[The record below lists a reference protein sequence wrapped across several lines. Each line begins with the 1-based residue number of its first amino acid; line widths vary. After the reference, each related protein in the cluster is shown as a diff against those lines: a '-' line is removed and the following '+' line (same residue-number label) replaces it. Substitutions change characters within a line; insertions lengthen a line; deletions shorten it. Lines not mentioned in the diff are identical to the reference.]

1 MRFRLLLA
9 AAALLVVAAGPAL
22 AREPSSASEKPAAPT
37 KVAGK
42 TLEQWVAEVK
52 HGDPGRREAAIRIVP
67 YFKEA
72 AAREAVPAL
81 LTVLKN
87 DPDASCKVHAA
98 LTLTGLAG
106 HVKGADAAEAV
117 KVLISRLELDQQAI
131 VRLHLVWALGAFGPD
146 ASAAVPILIRHV
158 HDPLSWELRQA
169 AINSLASVGRDA
181 GRAGPDK
188 DAIAAVA
195 KVLTNSD
202 EKSGQV
208 RLAAVN
214 ALHVLAKGKPDE
226 KELALAKAALTKAT
240 LDADGTVKVWA
251 WVALMALDKVSES
264 GLSEVVR
271 YLKDRDAMV
280 RVAAVMALG
289 SLGAD
294 GKSKM
299 GAVID
304 RLDDADPLVVA
315 AAVEVLGGFGKDA
328 TPAVTALRRV
338 MQRREHGEFFR
349 QVVAAALKNITG
361 VEEKLTPSPSPGS
374 GSVRKPPDPTEISG
388 RTLDEWIKLI
398 DNPDPSVQEMA
409 MRVVPYFGAKS
420 RAAAGALIARL
431 KERDPA
437 RRDIA
442 SRAHAVLALAA
453 IADHVSEDEAA
464 KAIKAITDTLDND
477 SQAIMRYHAATALGA
492 YGPRAA
498 SAVPS
503 LLHRIPDRSSWE
515 VRQAVIAALSNI
527 VDAGSG
533 AGGVKKAPPDGRVV
547 VAIANRL
554 RSDDENSGAVRMM
567 AVMVLGSLGRPS
579 GQQET
584 LLEISALQKAGSTD
598 PDKTVQIW
606 AEVAL
611 MAIDKVTDKGLN
623 DVARHL
629 AKGKDVTARLT
640 AARALMA
647 MGKEAKSKV
656 GDIAKMLDDEDPM
669 IMAGALD
676 VLGGFGPDAKDAVP
690 AIRRFAD
697 KVDKH
702 TTLTKEQR
710 DYFKEMAKAAIE
722 EIEGAPKK

>member
-1 MRFRLLLA
+1 MRFRHPIAAAILLA
-9 AAALLVVAAGPAL
+9 VAAGPVL
-22 AREPSSASEKPAAPT
+22 AQGPSSEKPAAPT
-37 KVAGK
+37 RFSGK
-42 TLEQWVAEVK
+42 TLEQWVAEIK

-67 YFKEA
+67 YFGKA
-72 AAREAVPAL
+72 AAVEAVPAL

-98 LTLTGLAG
+98 LTMTVLAP
-106 HVKGADAAEAV
+106 HVKDADASEAV

-131 VRLHLVWALGAFGPD
+131 VRLHVVWALGAFGPE
-146 ASAAVPILIRHV
+146 ASAAIPILIRHI

-169 AINSLASVGRDA
+169 ALNSLASVSRGA

-195 KVLTNSD
+195 KLITSSD

-214 ALHVLAKGKPDE
+214 ALHVLGKGKPEE
-226 KELALAKAALTKAT
+226 KELALTKAALTKAT
-240 LDADGTVKVWA
+240 RDADNSVAIWA

-271 YLKDRDAMV
+271 YLKDKDSMV

-294 GKSKM
+294 GKAKM
-299 GAVID
+299 NDIID
-304 RLDDADPLVVA
+304 RLDDSDPLVVA

-338 MQRREHGEFFR
+338 MERRDHGEFFR
-349 QVVAAALKNITG
+349 HAVAVALKNITG
-361 VEEKLTPSPSPGS
+361 VEEKVTPSPAPGS

-388 RTLDEWIKLI
+388 RTLDQWIKEI
-398 DNPDPSVQEMA
+398 ENPDPSVQEMA

-420 RAAAGALIARL
+420 RAATSALIARL

-453 IADHVSEDEAA
+453 IADHVSEEEAA
-464 KAIKAITDTLDND
+464 RAVKAITDTLDND
-477 SQAIMRYHAATALGA
+477 SQAIMRYHAATALGV

-527 VDAGSG
+527 VDAGNG
-533 AGGVKKAPPDGRVV
+533 AGGQKKAPPDGRVI

-567 AVMVLGSLGRPS
+567 AVMVLGSLGRPA
-579 GQQET
+579 GQQEV

-606 AEVAL
+606 ADVAL

-629 AKGKDVTARLT
+629 AKGKDVAARLT
-640 AARALMA
+640 AARALGA

-656 GDIAKMLDDEDPM
+656 GDIAKMLDDDDPT

-676 VLGGFGPDAKDAVP
+676 VLAGFGPDAKDAIP
-690 AIRRFAD
+690 AIRRFAEKLD
-697 KVDKH
+697 KN
-702 TTLTKEQR
+702 TTLTKPQR
-710 DYFKEMAKAAIE
+710 DYFKDMAKAAIE